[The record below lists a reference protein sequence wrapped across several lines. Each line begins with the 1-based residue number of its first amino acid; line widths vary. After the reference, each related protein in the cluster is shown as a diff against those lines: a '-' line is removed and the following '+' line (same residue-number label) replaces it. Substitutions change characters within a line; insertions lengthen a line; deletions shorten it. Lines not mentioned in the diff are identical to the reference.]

1 MQIPD
6 LNGRGR
12 PCLHGEAGADLNRQ
26 NIRIPR
32 ICGSKSAESECF
44 QKCGSCEAA
53 EQFVG
58 IVDNADTQRSNLQV
72 L

>member
-1 MQIPD
+1 MPTV
-6 LNGRGR
+6 LARGGRCR
-12 PCLHGEAGADLNRQ
+12 F
-26 NIRIPR
+26 
-32 ICGSKSAESECF
+32 KSPKHEDAVESECF

>member
-6 LNGRGR
+6 LNGRDR
-12 PCLHGEAGADLNRQ
+12 PCLHGEAGCRF
-26 NIRIPR
+26 
-32 ICGSKSAESECF
+32 KSPKHEDAVESECF
-44 QKCGSCEAA
+44 QNCESCEAA

-58 IVDNADTQRSNLQV
+58 IVDIADAERSNSQV